1 MRATLLIFGA
11 VGAGWWFTRR
21 RRHARGRE
29 PLDGRVVAI
38 TGGSRGLGLALAEEF
53 ARLGCRLAICARD
66 PEELERARGR
76 LDALGAEV
84 LTHVADVGERD
95 QVRAFI
101 EATNARFGGIDI
113 LVNNAGIISAGPLGV
128 HHEADFKQAMDVMFW
143 GVYWPTMAVLD
154 GMRERGYGR
163 IVNITSLGG
172 KVAVPHLLPYSSAKF
187 AAVGLSEGLRHELL
201 GSAVYVT
208 TVVPGLMRTGSYLN
222 AEFAGRPKQEF
233 GWFSVLGNLPFTST
247 DGGKAARRI
256 VRAAREGEAEV
267 TIGLPARLASRL
279 QGLAPGTMAMVIGAV
294 NLALPGDP
302 GEGERERA
310 RGWQSETLVSQSFPT
325 TLGRRAARLFGQYPL
340 KGRQA
345 GEPDRTPGATHLGAG

>member
-1 MRATLLIFGA
+1 MRTTLLIFGA
-11 VGAGWWFTRR
+11 VGAGWWFARR
-21 RRHARGRE
+21 RRRARGRE
-29 PLDGRVVAI
+29 SLDGRVVAI

-53 ARLGCRLAICARD
+53 AGLGCHLAICARD
-66 PEELERARGR
+66 AEELERARAR
-76 LDALGAEV
+76 LEGLGAEV

-95 QVRAFI
+95 EVLAFI
-101 EATNARFGGIDI
+101 EATNAGFGRVDI

-128 HHEADFKQAMDVMFW
+128 HHEADFEQAMDVMFW
-143 GVYWPTMAVLD
+143 GGYWPTMAVLE

-172 KVAVPHLLPYSSAKF
+172 KVAVPHLLPYASAKF
-187 AAVGLSEGLRHELL
+187 AAVGFSEGLRHELL
-201 GSAVYVT
+201 GSGVYVT

-222 AEFAGRPKQEF
+222 ADFAGRPRQEF

-267 TIGLPARLASRL
+267 TIGLPAQLAARL
-279 QGLAPGTMAMVIGAV
+279 QGLAPGTMAAVLGVV
-294 NLALPGDP
+294 NLALPRDP

-310 RGWQSETLVSQSFPT
+310 RGWQSETPVSRSFLT
-325 TLGRRAARLFGQYPL
+325 TLGRRAARVFGQYPL
-340 KGRQA
+340 KGRR
-345 GEPDRTPGATHLGAG
+345 GEGSDRTPRATHLEAS